1 MLQVPLK
8 KEVKKDV
15 FSCIEVSV
23 EEREGVASLE
33 SCLEKWLS
41 EEHVQYWK
49 CTTAANLEIV

>member
-41 EEHVQYWK
+41 EEHVQY
-49 CTTAANLEIV
+49 